1 MKGISALIMVALAFQ
16 PTVAAAAE
24 AGDILRSAVVPG
36 WGQYHNG
43 RYARG
48 TVMMGSALV
57 TLTAIGGTT
66 LQYNRHVDSYQD
78 SYRRFQA
85 ATYVGDAIEFHRQ
98 AVENWNEAD
107 ELYRYRSI
115 LIGVAAAVWAW
126 SVLDMAFGP
135 QVRPAPPV
143 AIEPAPG
150 GFKVSTAISF

>member
-1 MKGISALIMVALAFQ
+1 MKGSSALIMVALALQ
-16 PTVAAAAE
+16 PTAAE
-24 AGDILRSAVVPG
+24 AGNILRSAVVPG
-36 WGQYHNG
+36 WGQYHDG

-57 TLTAIGGTT
+57 TLAAIGGTT

-98 AVENWNEAD
+98 AAESWNEAD

-135 QVRPAPPV
+135 PARPAPV

-150 GFKVSTAISF
+150 GFRVSTAISF